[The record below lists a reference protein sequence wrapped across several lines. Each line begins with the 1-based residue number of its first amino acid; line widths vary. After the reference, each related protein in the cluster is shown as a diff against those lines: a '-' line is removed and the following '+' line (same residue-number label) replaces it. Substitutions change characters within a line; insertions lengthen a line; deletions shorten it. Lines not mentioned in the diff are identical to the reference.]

1 MCICGIKL
9 DCPANTSSLSNKK
22 KSSNAAQKVHK
33 KQVKLL
39 ISKKIYFKIQD
50 RLPYIVN
57 ILIGIDIQLKP
68 VLTEPTLH
76 REVRRIYK
84 QYSIAQSFCFKTQVV
99 LTVWFR
105 NYIDLIIRDIL
116 FKAFNYHQYESTT
129 DHTV

>member
-22 KSSNAAQKVHK
+22 NPPTQHK
-33 KQVKLL
+33 KSTRNKLNSL
-39 ISKKIYFKIQD
+39 LARKLYFKIQD

>member
-50 RLPYIVN
+50 RLPYFVN